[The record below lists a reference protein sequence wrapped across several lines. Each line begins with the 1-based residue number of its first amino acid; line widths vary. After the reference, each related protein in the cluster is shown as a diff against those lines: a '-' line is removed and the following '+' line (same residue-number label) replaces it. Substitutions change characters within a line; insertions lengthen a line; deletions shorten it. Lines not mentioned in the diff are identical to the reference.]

1 MHYIS
6 TFYFHADVINFKI
19 YLRSSCK
26 SMAGRKKEGKTKI
39 ENFEYLENEQN
50 QIKSDFLNKIKKNF
64 HNYLR
69 VDICEKT
76 KNGGHKC

>member
-1 MHYIS
+1 M
-6 TFYFHADVINFKI
+6 AD
-19 YLRSSCK
+19 
-26 SMAGRKKEGKTKI
+26 RKKEGKTKI

-50 QIKSDFLNKIKKNF
+50 QIKSDFLNKIKKNV

-76 KNGGHKC
+76 KNSGHKC